1 MAEDR
6 TMDDAEAESRIEPAT
21 AGAFMG
27 EGGWQSQPKEA
38 AKNTLAKA
46 KLPYSGTRDTSSP

>member
-1 MAEDR
+1 
-6 TMDDAEAESRIEPAT
+6 MDGAEAASPIEPAT

-38 AKNTLAKA
+38 TKSTLERA

>member
-1 MAEDR
+1 
-6 TMDDAEAESRIEPAT
+6 MDDAEAESRIEPAM

-38 AKNTLAKA
+38 AKITSERA
-46 KLPYSGTRDTSSP
+46 KLPYSGSRDTSSP

>member
-1 MAEDR
+1 
-6 TMDDAEAESRIEPAT
+6 MDDAEAESRIEPAT

>member
-1 MAEDR
+1 
-6 TMDDAEAESRIEPAT
+6 MDGAEAASPIEPAT

-27 EGGWQSQPKEA
+27 EGRWQSQPKEA
-38 AKNTLAKA
+38 TKNTLARA